1 MKLWIIYF
9 IFTFVAD
16 FIDKY
21 LLLNGWDTSISL
33 FVRITTLI
41 PVIYSFNNLAAI
53 KKNLALILM
62 LISFLIARLYLSPM
76 FIIQGVKLVFNFV
89 LLVLITTNISGKK
102 AFKILRFATLLYS
115 VNILFI
121 GIGVMGNVTVFKLEM
136 FKQRF
141 GFTGVLP
148 EAGNEVAYGLAIM
161 AYFCYKLWCKKKN
174 LVSLVF
180 LLMYVL
186 MLLINGTKSTLI
198 VGLFI
203 LVLLTFKARLIIP
216 TFILALFYYRKLQDF
231 FIDTYQEIYYGM
243 THFSTFEFLT
253 NSRFP
258 LDRLAKLPAHIIS
271 GEINVNAVWE
281 ADILTA
287 IQHFGI
293 LGMFLLLGFW
303 RSSFL
308 VINAI
313 DRTFLLLLFI
323 ISALGG
329 HFIESTFAIIFFG
342 LFLSFILPQHSE
354 KYKD

>member
-1 MKLWIIYF
+1 MNLWIIYF

-21 LLLNGWDTSISL
+21 LLLKGWDTSISL
-33 FVRITTLI
+33 FVRIITLI
-41 PVIYSFNNLAAI
+41 PVIYSFKNFAAI
-53 KKNLALILM
+53 KKNLTLILL
-62 LISFLIARLYLSPM
+62 LISFLLARLYLSPM
-76 FIIQGVKLVFNFV
+76 YIMQGVKLVFNFV

-102 AFKILRFATLLYS
+102 AYRILRFATLLYS

-121 GIGVMGNVTVFKLEM
+121 GIGVMGNVTLFKLEM

-148 EAGNEVAYGLAIM
+148 EAGNEVAYGLCIM
-161 AYFCYKLWCKKKN
+161 AYFCYKLWSEKKD

-180 LLMYVL
+180 LLIYVL
-186 MLLINGTKSTLI
+186 MLIISGLKSTLI

-203 LVLLTFKARLIIP
+203 LVLLTFKARLLFP
-216 TFILALFYYRKLQDF
+216 TFILVLFYYSKLQIF

-253 NSRFP
+253 SSRFP

-271 GEINVNAVWE
+271 GEINIDAVWE

-293 LGMFLLLGFW
+293 LGIFLLIGFW

-313 DRTFLLLLFI
+313 DRTFLLLLFM
-323 ISALGG
+323 ISAFSG
-329 HFIESTFAIIFFG
+329 HLIESTFAIMFFG
-342 LFLSFILPQHSE
+342 LFLRFMIPQHS
-354 KYKD
+354 